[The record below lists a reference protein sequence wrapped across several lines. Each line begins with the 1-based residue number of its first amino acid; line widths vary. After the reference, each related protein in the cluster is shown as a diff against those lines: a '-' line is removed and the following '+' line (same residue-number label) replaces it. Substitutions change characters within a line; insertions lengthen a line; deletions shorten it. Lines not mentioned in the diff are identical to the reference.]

1 MSEPSFQAV
10 LSLSEVRSRIFAVI
24 VAMVHDY
31 DLAED
36 LFQETIAE
44 VLRSESRFDPTQS
57 FAPWAC
63 GIARNVVRQH
73 WRRAKNA
80 PATGV
85 CELLSEL
92 AEIVEDAEDDRWRS
106 ERRSLRRC
114 FQRLPD
120 RMQQLLILR
129 YGHNLKGKQLAES
142 TTVRAGSIRT
152 TLSRLRSQLSECV
165 RLQSLD
171 AEAGEA

>member
-1 MSEPSFQAV
+1 MNDQSFQTV

-36 LFQETIAE
+36 LFQETIGE
-44 VLRSESRFDPTQS
+44 VLKSESRFEPTQS

-80 PATGV
+80 PTTGV

-92 AEIVEDAEDDRWRS
+92 AEIVEDAEDERWRT

-129 YGHNLKGKQLAES
+129 YGHNLKGKQLAAS
-142 TTVRAGSIRT
+142 TSIKAGSIRT
-152 TLSRLRSQLSECV
+152 TLARLRAQLSECIRV
-165 RLQSLD
+165 QWLKTEIGGS
-171 AEAGEA
+171 